1 MLVTT
6 PQAVSL
12 SDVSKELSFTRR
24 VGLPVLGLI
33 ENMSGYICP
42 HCDEVT
48 NIFGKG
54 GGEEFCRLETEK
66 AVKTPVSADGTR
78 NSKLRFLG
86 RVPVDSEFVKVVDG
100 PGAEG
105 KTEDLLDR
113 YLRTPSSKLLQD
125 IAAKVVDL
133 INEEKEVSLENGVH
147 EVKIA

>member
-24 VGLPVLGLI
+24 VGLPVIGLI

-42 HCDEVT
+42 HCGDII

-66 AVKTPVSADGTR
+66 AAKTPVSTDGTR
-78 NSKLRFLG
+78 NSPLRFLG

-100 PGAEG
+100 PGAE
-105 KTEDLLDR
+105 THEDLLDR
-113 YLRTPSSKLLQD
+113 YLKTPSSKLLQD
-125 IAAKVVDL
+125 IAAKV
-133 INEEKEVSLENGVH
+133 EELVQADDMPIADKVQAVS
-147 EVKIA
+147 IAEA

>member
-1 MLVTT
+1 
-6 PQAVSL
+6 
-12 SDVSKELSFTRR
+12 
-24 VGLPVLGLI
+24 
-33 ENMSGYICP
+33 MSGYICP
-42 HCDEVT
+42 HCGDVT

-66 AVKTPVSADGTR
+66 AIKTPIAADGTR

-105 KTEDLLDR
+105 STEDLLDR
-113 YLRTPSSKLLQD
+113 YLKTPSSKLLQD
-125 IAAKVVDL
+125 IAAKVVEL
-133 INEEKEVSLENGVH
+133 VQEEKELPIENGVQ

>member
-1 MLVTT
+1 MTT

-42 HCDEVT
+42 HCGDVT

-66 AVKTPVSADGTR
+66 ATKTPIAADGTR

-105 KTEDLLDR
+105 STEDLLDR
-113 YLRTPSSKLLQD
+113 YLKTPSSKLLQE
-125 IAAKVVDL
+125 IAAKVVEL
-133 INEEKEVSLENGVH
+133 VQEERELPIENGVQ